1 MKLYEL
7 AYLNVEKDKNS
18 INFGIMDKFINGKTS
33 HNLVKKSKQEK
44 EEVICYLNGRAMTKS
59 KLEKTFPKKK
69 KNKSKRKYIKKKKI
83 QFFVPTV
90 KSCSAMPTHVSTIVR
105 LERRRVHARNAP
117 YIVTNPSC
125 ANECDR

>member
-1 MKLYEL
+1 MK
-7 AYLNVEKDKNS
+7 ASRIAHEKK
-18 INFGIMDKFINGKTS
+18 
-33 HNLVKKSKQEK
+33 
-44 EEVICYLNGRAMTKS
+44 NGRVDDPP
-59 KLEKTFPKKK
+59 LLPE
-69 KNKSKRKYIKKKKI
+69 KKKI

>member
-7 AYLNVEKDKNS
+7 AYLNVEKNKNS

-33 HNLVKKSKQEK
+33 HNIVKKSKQEK

-69 KNKSKRKYIKKKKI
+69 NKSKKKKY
-83 QFFVPTV
+83 V
-90 KSCSAMPTHVSTIVR
+90 KKKNTK
-105 LERRRVHARNAP
+105 E
-117 YIVTNPSC
+117 
-125 ANECDR
+125 